1 MAGVREGVGM
11 LAAALGAAVRVAG
24 PVKRLALFAGI
35 LVLCGQGASAGV
47 LPEDRADVLFHSYD
61 GGGVTIEGP
70 SVLVR
75 KQFAKK
81 FSASANYYVDKVSSA
96 SIDVVTTASPY
107 TEERKQVSLGLDYL
121 RDRWLMSI
129 GLSNSE
135 ENDYSADTFNFNIS
149 QDMFGDLTTLSL
161 GYTVGRDQ
169 VGRRGDPTFAQE
181 VESQHYRLGLSQI
194 LTKNLLL
201 GVSLET
207 ITDEGFLNNPYRSVR
222 FADSTSPRGYSYE
235 PEIYPRTR
243 TSDAGS
249 VRVRY
254 YLPYRAALYAEY
266 RSYTDTWAIKS
277 STAEIGYTHPLESG
291 WVFDAKLRAYSQ
303 DKADFFSDLFPAS
316 QYQNFMA
323 RDKELSTFTSQGVRF
338 GMSYDIVRHGW
349 HFVERGTLNVVY
361 DHLRFDYNDFRD
373 LTGTGAVAGQE
384 PLYGFDAD
392 VIQAFVSFWF

>member
-1 MAGVREGVGM
+1 MTPVSEGVTGPAVAV
-11 LAAALGAAVRVAG
+11 AAIRRWALI
-24 PVKRLALFAGI
+24 AGI
-35 LVLCGQGASAGV
+35 LLLCGASASAGV

-149 QDMFGDLTTLSL
+149 QDMFGDLTTVSL
-161 GYTVGRDQ
+161 

-222 FADSTSPRGYSYE
+222 FVDLTSPRGYSYE

-291 WVFDAKLRAYSQ
+291 WIFDAKLRTYSQ

-338 GMSYDIVRHGW
+338 GMSYDIVRGGW
-349 HFVERGTLNVVY
+349 HFVERGTLNLVY
-361 DHLRFDYNDFRD
+361 DHLRFDYDDFRD
-373 LTGTGAVAGQE
+373 LTGSGAVAGQE

-392 VIQAFVSFWF
+392 VVQAFVSFWF